1 MLGGVNL
8 QLFTALIG
16 GGAILGETLGVY
28 SKNKNKKND
37 KMANGRLSFK
47 EDLKDIEG
55 GFLQLSKNL
64 SLKERMAFEGTVT
77 IAPTGGGKTTSF
89 FIPNLLNPNLQGSL
103 IVYDPKGELYE
114 KTSYFQKNICGR
126 DIVVFAPLEPSISCK
141 YNLLEQCE
149 DTTEV
154 LQLASTLITN
164 GSLAIELVT
173 GKKCGGAEWDNMA
186 TPLFSAALLYCK
198 AQGLPIGTIENA
210 FRLIIEK
217 NLEELNIL
225 FSNSTEDCKTQ
236 WDIFKS
242 VGDAD
247 RTIGSIKITLATALK
262 IFGDKKICKVLSGI
276 STFNPAHLRKKLTC
290 IYIISEERKSSYVSP
305 VMASF
310 FSQLFDKVLDSYN
323 KNSIP
328 VYFFLDEF
336 TNLGMLN
343 NMSVNCATVR
353 SRKVSLN
360 ICLQSISQLE
370 QIYGKDNAL
379 SILNNLKTK
388 IAFSGL
394 SDLKTLNYFSDLCG
408 NTQIRICN
416 TSITKDSTT
425 KSYSYTTKR
434 LFNKEDIRCL
444 EEDKMLIVM
453 HNKQPILDKKNIYY
467 TQEKYNSKIKEKPIG
482 IKLSKA
488 IKTLN
493 KKNKAITDEEYIKM
507 FKENIRLKTEKR
519 IRKQEEDLM
528 LDKIKNIDNHS
539 TEKLVEELWK

>member
-1 MLGGVNL
+1 MLSL
-8 QLFTALIG
+8 LTSTALIG
-16 GGAILGETLGVY
+16 GSTIAAELFGV
-28 SKNKNKKND
+28 KLKNKKNKID
-37 KMANGRLSFK
+37 DLANGKLFTK
-47 EDLKDIEG
+47 KDLENILGDY
-55 GFLQLSKNL
+55 LQLSKNIKL
-64 SLKERMAFEGTVT
+64 EEKIAFEGTVI

-89 FIPNLLNPNLQGSL
+89 FIPNLLNPNLKGS
-103 IVYDPKGELYE
+103 IVAYDPKGELYE
-114 KTSYFQKNICGR
+114 KTSWFQKNICGR

-141 YNLLEQCE
+141 YNLLEQCK

-164 GSLAIELVT
+164 GSLAIELQT
-173 GKKCGGAEWDNMA
+173 GKKTGGTEWDNMA

-198 AQGLPIGTIENA
+198 AQGLPVSTIENA

-217 NLEELNIL
+217 SLQELDTL
-225 FSNSTEDCKTQ
+225 FSNSTEDCRTQ
-236 WDIFKS
+236 WDIFNS

-247 RTIGSIKITLATALK
+247 RTIGSIKITLTTALK
-262 IFGDKKICKVLSGI
+262 IFGDKKICKVLSGT
-276 STFNPAHLRKKLTC
+276 STFNPAHLRKKSTC
-290 IYIISEERKSSYVSP
+290 IYIISEERRSSYVSP

-323 KNSIP
+323 KNSLP

-336 TNLGMLN
+336 ANLGMLN

-353 SRKVSLN
+353 SREISLN

-394 SDLKTLNYFSDLCG
+394 SDLKTLDYISQLCG
-408 NTQIRICN
+408 NTQIQVCN
-416 TSITKDSTT
+416 TSITKDNTT
-425 KSYSYTTKR
+425 KSYSYTTKK

-444 EEDKMLIVM
+444 NEDDMLIVM

-467 TQEKYNSKIKEKPIG
+467 TQEKYNSKIKETPLKINLPTNNI
-482 IKLSKA
+482 I
-488 IKTLN
+488 
-493 KKNKAITDEEYIKM
+493 KNKSDEEKYINL
-507 FKENIRLKTEKR
+507 FKENIKLKVEHK
-519 IRKQEEDLM
+519 IKEQEENLILEGIKK
-528 LDKIKNIDNHS
+528 LDNSS
-539 TEKLVEELWK
+539 TNRLVEEIWK